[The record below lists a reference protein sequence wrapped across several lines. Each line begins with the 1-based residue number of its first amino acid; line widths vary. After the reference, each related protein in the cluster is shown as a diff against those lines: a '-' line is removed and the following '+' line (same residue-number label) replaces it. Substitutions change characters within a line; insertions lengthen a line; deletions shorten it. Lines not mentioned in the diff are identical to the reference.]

1 MKKITFALGLIACTL
16 SACSGEPKNDNA
28 NKSATTVQST
38 QKVEQVKAQAVI
50 DAIQAAKLP
59 ITNITP
65 KTAETDPNKLLGR
78 PHQYI
83 EKIDFKDS
91 RVKDAEV
98 YIETFTNAEDLD
110 ARYQY
115 VDEIAKRMPMVAQY
129 QIKHKNV
136 LVRLEKAFTPT
147 QVAEYEKVITGL

>member
-1 MKKITFALGLIACTL
+1 MIRIAIIATLLACTL
-16 SACSGEPKNDNA
+16 SACSDEPKQDNTSKPTA
-28 NKSATTVQST
+28 ASQPT
-38 QKVEQVKAQAVI
+38 QKIAQIKAQSVI
-50 DAIQAAKLP
+50 DAIQSSKLP

-78 PHQYI
+78 PHQYV

-98 YIETFTNAEDLD
+98 YVETFSNLEDLD

-115 VDEIAKRMPMVAQY
+115 VDEIAKKMPMVAQY

-147 QVAEYEKVITGL
+147 QVAEYEKAISGL